1 MMTITKIG
9 GGNAAGYYTHEN
21 GFAGYL
27 ISESVKGEPD
37 GRWFGKAISDFGLG
51 ASQPPTLEQMSRL
64 LAGYDANSG
73 EPLLK
78 GAGQENRVQA
88 FDITL
93 SPPKSISS
101 LLAALPDSQKADML
115 KAQEK
120 AVQVAL
126 SFLEQVAGSCR
137 TGHGGSERV
146 GIGKLLMATFEH
158 TTSREND
165 PQLHN
170 HCIIFNVIKEN
181 TSGKVRTLDAS
192 LIYQWGRTIGAIYHA
207 ELAANIK
214 QLGYGVE
221 AKGDKQIFDII
232 GVPNDL
238 MEHFSKRTKQVESA
252 LDKMGADRRNH
263 IAKKHASL
271 SSRKKKGVINR
282 AELFE
287 RWHEEARAFGF
298 EPEKIKGLKSIEQ
311 EYNPD
316 NIIKELTESKSVLTI
331 KDIYQIV
338 ALRSVGSVGAD
349 SIAKRVEAMKE
360 RMVYLGCDDRESY
373 YTTHETISREQAIID
388 MALSRQDE
396 GKHKV
401 DVSLVDSV
409 AKAKGLLPEQKNMV
423 KHICI
428 NDDAIVNIQ
437 GHAGTGKSFT
447 LDAVR
452 QVYEAKGY
460 KTIGVAPSGKAADG
474 LVAAGIESSTIHKLL
489 IQIEMYNKYG
499 KGKPPI
505 DERTFIVC
513 DECGMM
519 DNNLLCELLSKARET
534 KSKVCLAGDSEQVQS
549 IRAGGMFR
557 KLQEKLGK
565 AELTQVFRQKDAK
578 DIQALSHLRAGE
590 AKAALNN
597 YAERGLVSVDKNQK
611 EAMQHLVDD
620 WFVGGHENSII
631 LASTNKDVDALNRL
645 ARRRL
650 KAEGKL
656 IGDDVDVVS
665 EGQKLKLAIGDRI
678 VFKKNQKPKKDKKRY
693 NLSVKNGELG
703 EVLSIHITKA
713 GHDVIRVRIG
723 GREEE
728 FCSKFYDAFSL
739 GFCTS
744 IHKSQGST
752 FEKSY
757 VYSSSVNS
765 MINKEMAYVAMSRAK
780 QSSKLYFTESAFSD
794 EEKERM
800 YSLMSRSSQLDVAL
814 DHTDDYRSQLPWQ
827 NQTVLDELETNSAE
841 LQTQSEKK
849 TQEREELSDSLANER

>member
-9 GGNAAGYYTHEN
+9 GGNAANYYTHEN

-27 ISESVKGEPD
+27 LSESAKFEPD
-37 GRWFGKAISDFGLG
+37 GRWFGKAVSDFGLDTNK
-51 ASQPPTLEQMSRL
+51 PPTLEQVSRL
-64 LAGYDANSG
+64 LAGFDANSG
-73 EPLLK
+73 EPLIK

-88 FDITL
+88 FDCCL
-93 SPPKSISS
+93 SPPKSFSS
-101 LLAALPDSQKADML
+101 TLAALPGAQKVDML
-115 KAQEK
+115 NAQEK

-126 SFLEQVAGSCR
+126 LFLEQVAGSCR
-137 TGHGGSERV
+137 TGHGGSERIEV
-146 GIGKLLMATFEH
+146 GKLLIATFEH
-158 TTSREND
+158 STSREND
-165 PQLHN
+165 PQIHH
-170 HCIIFNVIKEN
+170 HCVIMN
-181 TSGKVRTLDAS
+181 LIASGGKVRTLDAS

-214 QLGYGVE
+214 QLGYGIE
-221 AKGDKQIFDII
+221 AKGDKEVFEII
-232 GVPNDL
+232 GVEKRL
-238 MEHFSKRTKQVESA
+238 MNHWSKRSKQVESA
-252 LDKMGADRRNH
+252 LDEMGTDSSDH
-263 IAKKHASL
+263 IAKKHAAL
-271 SSRKKKGVINR
+271 SSRKKKGDINR
-282 AELFE
+282 EELFE
-287 RWHEEARAFGF
+287 QWLNEARAFEF

-311 EYNPD
+311 EYNLD
-316 NIIKELTESKSVLTI
+316 DILKELTESKSVLTI
-331 KDIYQIV
+331 KDIYQVV
-338 ALRSVGSVGAD
+338 ALRSVGSVDAD
-349 SIAKRVEAMKE
+349 NISKRVESMKE
-360 RMVYLGCDDRESY
+360 QMVYLGCDSRESY
-373 YTTHETISREQAIID
+373 YTTHETISREQAILD
-388 MALSRQDE
+388 MSLSRKDE

-401 DVSLVDSV
+401 DASLIDSV
-409 AKAKGLLPEQKNMV
+409 AKVKGLLDEQKNMV
-423 KHICI
+423 EHICL
-428 NDDAIVNIQ
+428 NDDGIVNIS
-437 GHAGTGKSFT
+437 GFAGTGKSFS

-460 KTIGVAPSGKAADG
+460 KTIGVAPSGKAADSLQSG
-474 LVAAGIESSTIHKLL
+474 AGIQSSTIHKLL

-499 KGKPPI
+499 KGKSPI
-505 DERTFIVC
+505 DEHTIIIC
-513 DECGMM
+513 DEAGMT
-519 DNNLLCELLSKARET
+519 DNKLLCELLSKAAEAG
-534 KSKVCLAGDSEQVQS
+534 SKVVLVGDTEQIQS

-565 AELTQVFRQKDAK
+565 AELTQVFRQEDKK

-590 AKAALNN
+590 AKLALDN

-656 IGDDVDVVS
+656 IGEDVEVVS
-665 EGQKLKLAIGDRI
+665 EGRKMKLAIGDRI
-678 VFKKNQKPKKDKKRY
+678 VFKKNQKPKKGKKRY

-713 GHDVIRVRIG
+713 GHDVIRVRMDD

-728 FCSKFYDAFSL
+728 FRSKDYDAFSY

-744 IHKSQGST
+744 IHKSQGAT
-752 FEKSY
+752 FENSY

-800 YSLMSRSSQLDVAL
+800 HSLMSRSSQLDVAL
-814 DHTDDYRSQLPWQ
+814 DYADDYRSQLPWQ
-827 NQTVLDELETNSAE
+827 NQTVLDELETNSKE
-841 LQTQSEKK
+841 LQAQTEIEAK
-849 TQEREELSDSLANER
+849 EREELADNMARDR